1 MSCKFLCFRK
11 SYSLNINHDA
21 FRCLL
26 VRHSLF
32 FFSFRLPS
40 RENSE
45 IEVDERGCASEMR
58 DSQKMARNEILGKQ
72 ENCTDSFTTEN
83 VERHSIYSIYTI
95 FIPMNDLFKTVETI
109 YIYIHYNLHACH
121 CTIFQDNQ
129 ESMSYGGKEKYVKL
143 CHISFYLAH
152 Y

>member
-83 VERHSIYSIYTI
+83 IERHSIYSIYTI

-109 YIYIHYNLHACH
+109 YIYISIIIYMLVTVLFSKIIKNLCP
-121 CTIFQDNQ
+121 
-129 ESMSYGGKEKYVKL
+129 MGEKKNM
-143 CHISFYLAH
+143 
-152 Y
+152 